1 MKKKPKRLR
10 REPAQ
15 PPASTDFDTWLAGRF
30 AEGGAFTALIVIM
43 AMTEKTVE
51 PIASTY
57 AHVIGGDIAWPEMA
71 RLLDGSGKDWD
82 AVVIFAAA
90 MEDGGAVPD
99 ESARLT
105 LRRIEEEILRDR
117 RTINAGHFF
126 DRLGR
131 RMTLEEVG
139 TTH

>member
-1 MKKKPKRLR
+1 MKKKSPRTPR
-10 REPAQ
+10 TATQAAAP
-15 PPASTDFDTWLAGRF
+15 TDFDTWLAGRF

-43 AMTEKTVE
+43 TVTESTVE

-57 AHVIGGDIAWPEMA
+57 AHVIGGDIAWPQMA
-71 RLLDGSGKDWD
+71 GLLDGSGKEWD

-90 MEDGGAVPD
+90 METGGAVPD

-131 RMTLEEVG
+131 RMKLEEIG
-139 TTH
+139 ATH

>member
-1 MKKKPKRLR
+1 MP
-10 REPAQ
+10 
-15 PPASTDFDTWLAGRF
+15 TDFDTWLASRF
-30 AEGGAFTALIVIM
+30 ADGGAFTALIVIV
-43 AMTEKTVE
+43 TVTDTTVE

-57 AHVIGGDIAWPEMA
+57 AHVIGGDIAWPQMA
-71 RLLDGSGKDWD
+71 GLLDGSGQEWD

-90 MEDGGAVPD
+90 MEGGGAVPD

-117 RTINAGHFF
+117 RTINAGHLF

-131 RMTLEEVG
+131 RMKLEEIG
-139 TTH
+139 ATH

>member
-1 MKKKPKRLR
+1 MKKKSPRPP
-10 REPAQ
+10 RELASSA
-15 PPASTDFDTWLAGRF
+15 PPTDFDAWLAARF

-43 AMTEKTVE
+43 TVTDTTVE

-57 AHVIGGDIAWPEMA
+57 AHVIGGDIAWPQMA
-71 RLLDGSGKDWD
+71 GLLDGSGKDWD
-82 AVVIFAAA
+82 AVVIFPAA
-90 MEDGGAVPD
+90 MESGGAVPD

-105 LRRIEEEILRDR
+105 LRRIEEEVLRDR

-131 RMTLEEVG
+131 RMKLEEIG